1 MMALLASIALKIVVA
16 QACVALLIAGGAFLL
31 RVLR

>member
-1 MMALLASIALKIVVA
+1 MALVASIALKVVLA
-16 QACVALLIAGGAFLL
+16 QACVALLIVGGAVLM

>member
-1 MMALLASIALKIVVA
+1 MALIASMALKVVLA
-16 QACVALLIAGGAFLL
+16 QAFVALLIVGGAVLM